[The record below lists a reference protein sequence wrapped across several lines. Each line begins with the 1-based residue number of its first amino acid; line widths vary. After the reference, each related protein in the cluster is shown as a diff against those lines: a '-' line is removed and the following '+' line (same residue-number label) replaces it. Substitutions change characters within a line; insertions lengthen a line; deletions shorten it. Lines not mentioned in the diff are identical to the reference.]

1 MDDVTINPSQTTDR
15 AEEQASESSE
25 AETPLFDESD
35 DSEYRTT
42 FRTTFEYMPL
52 EPSSNSIRLVGLQP
66 SLNEGDYDSEIV
78 CRITHTTFGAKPVYE
93 ALSYTWGD
101 ETIKRNINLDGCVFA
116 VSNNLHEAL
125 SHLRTSSAERI
136 LWIDAISI
144 NQTDTDEKNSQIRM
158 MPFIYKRAESVVVWL
173 GSGIDFKP
181 NESVYW
187 ERL

>member
-66 SLNEGDYDSEIV
+66 SLNERRLRLGD
-78 CRITHTTFGAKPVYE
+78 
-93 ALSYTWGD
+93 
-101 ETIKRNINLDGCVFA
+101 
-116 VSNNLHEAL
+116 
-125 SHLRTSSAERI
+125 
-136 LWIDAISI
+136 
-144 NQTDTDEKNSQIRM
+144 
-158 MPFIYKRAESVVVWL
+158 SV
-173 GSGIDFKP
+173 
-181 NESVYW
+181 
-187 ERL
+187 